1 MDAADDF
8 GKLFP
13 GALLLKN
20 RYDKQMSTTTNRP
33 VSDKK
38 AAARAAQEASEARL
52 AALREAGPRPRKVLA
67 DAVAE
72 LVTWVKGRDVRRREK
87 WKYSKWGGAGSH
99 LNRRS

>member
-13 GALLLKN
+13 GALLLKI
-20 RYDKQMSTTTNRP
+20 RYESTTTNRP